1 MKLERV
7 LEQLNSFEKNA
18 FIKILDS
25 LVSTSNFS
33 GKDVENVL
41 LGKSTNGLK
50 DADNREVAQVFGLVR
65 TPFKNH
71 IKKEF
76 NNTESQIDIL
86 IDILIRD
93 GNSIMKNV
101 WFSKLYER
109 EIKHIQKE
117 VKTLKEQIESEK
129 SEIDNQRR
137 RDYNIYLNCL
147 KSAYNNDFI
156 NNRDKKISQDEQGLL
171 NELKEN
177 LELSQ
182 EEVKKINYLVIP
194 IIKQDIDTIIND
206 LKNIGIIFFSK
217 KTNIIYVPDEVVEI
231 LRKIRKKDL
240 SDKHFRRILRQLKEP
255 QINLICRKH
264 NFDWK
269 LGLEEK
275 IHLILRGGLNFKQAI
290 VDDIHKD
297 NVSVTEKKK
306 WLNEFWSNSL
316 KITSPLKGSTIE
328 EKTNSIIEFFEELN
342 KDERIGISLDGYN
355 RLVSDLEAN
364 INEFRSL
371 FLTEFQLEDDFQLS
385 GEALLNYNIKP
396 RDVLDILNPI
406 VLLEF
411 GQSVGAKSRG
421 NLIENILEFYTDT
434 QNLFFEGYVDIANR
448 DLNSIKDRGLKI
460 KEAELGLIFEELTK
474 QLFQELGFNVD
485 EDLRKT
491 LNTAQDKID
500 ILINLGEKNLILVE
514 CKTSKDQGYN
524 KFSAVSRQMI
534 SYKKVATTNGYSIIK
549 TLLIAPD
556 FSDDFINDTNSE
568 MELNLSLISA
578 FSLKQIRD
586 YFKANKR
593 HSSFPYILFMKDV
606 IIQPERVIK
615 ALAK

>member
-1 MKLERV
+1 
-7 LEQLNSFEKNA
+7 
-18 FIKILDS
+18 
-25 LVSTSNFS
+25 
-33 GKDVENVL
+33 
-41 LGKSTNGLK
+41 
-50 DADNREVAQVFGLVR
+50 
-65 TPFKNH
+65 
-71 IKKEF
+71 
-76 NNTESQIDIL
+76 
-86 IDILIRD
+86 
-93 GNSIMKNV
+93 MKNV

-194 IIKQDIDTIIND
+194 IVKQDIDTIIND

-275 IHLILRGGLNFKQAI
+275 IHLILRGGLNFKQVI

-491 LNTAQDKID
+491 LNTAKDKID

-534 SYKKVATTNGYSIIK
+534 SYKKVATTNG
-549 TLLIAPD
+549 
-556 FSDDFINDTNSE
+556 
-568 MELNLSLISA
+568 
-578 FSLKQIRD
+578 
-586 YFKANKR
+586 
-593 HSSFPYILFMKDV
+593 
-606 IIQPERVIK
+606 
-615 ALAK
+615 

>member
-1 MKLERV
+1 
-7 LEQLNSFEKNA
+7 
-18 FIKILDS
+18 
-25 LVSTSNFS
+25 
-33 GKDVENVL
+33 
-41 LGKSTNGLK
+41 
-50 DADNREVAQVFGLVR
+50 
-65 TPFKNH
+65 
-71 IKKEF
+71 
-76 NNTESQIDIL
+76 
-86 IDILIRD
+86 
-93 GNSIMKNV
+93 
-101 WFSKLYER
+101 
-109 EIKHIQKE
+109 
-117 VKTLKEQIESEK
+117 
-129 SEIDNQRR
+129 
-137 RDYNIYLNCL
+137 
-147 KSAYNNDFI
+147 
-156 NNRDKKISQDEQGLL
+156 
-171 NELKEN
+171 
-177 LELSQ
+177 
-182 EEVKKINYLVIP
+182 
-194 IIKQDIDTIIND
+194 
-206 LKNIGIIFFSK
+206 
-217 KTNIIYVPDEVVEI
+217 
-231 LRKIRKKDL
+231 
-240 SDKHFRRILRQLKEP
+240 
-255 QINLICRKH
+255 
-264 NFDWK
+264 
-269 LGLEEK
+269 LEEK
-275 IHLILRGGLNFKQAI
+275 IHLILRGGLNFKQVI

-491 LNTAQDKID
+491 LNTAKDKID

>member
-25 LVSTSNFS
+25 LISSTGLS
-33 GKDVENVL
+33 GKEIENVL
-41 LGKSTNGLK
+41 SGKSSNGLK
-50 DADNREVAQVFGLVR
+50 DADNREVSLVFNLVKEA
-65 TPFKNH
+65 FKNH
-71 IKKEF
+71 IIKEF

-101 WFSKLYER
+101 WFSKLYES

-117 VKTLKEQIESEK
+117 VKTLKEQIEAEK
-129 SEIDNQRR
+129 SEIENQRK

-147 KSAYNNDFI
+147 KVSYNNDFA
-156 NNRDKKISQDEQGLL
+156 NNRDKKISQDEQSIL
-171 NELKEN
+171 NALRES

-194 IIKQDIDTIIND
+194 IVKQDIDLIIND
-206 LKNIGIIFFSK
+206 LKNIGVIFFSK
-217 KTNIIYVPDEVVEI
+217 KTNIIYVPDEIVEI
-231 LRKIRKKDL
+231 LRKIRNKDL
-240 SDKHFRRILRQLKEP
+240 SDKHFRRVLRSLKEP

-264 NFDWK
+264 NLDVK
-269 LGLEEK
+269 QGLDDK
-275 IHLILRGGLNFKQAI
+275 IRSIINGGLNFKKVLI
-290 VDDIHKD
+290 DDIHKEPL
-297 NVSVTEKKK
+297 SVTEKKK
-306 WLNEFWSNSL
+306 WLNDFWGNSL
-316 KITSPLKGSTIE
+316 KIAAPLKGSTLEDKI
-328 EKTNSIIEFFEELN
+328 NSIIEFFEDLN
-342 KDERIGISLDGYN
+342 NDERIGISLDGYN
-355 RLVSDLEAN
+355 RLINDLDSSVAG
-364 INEFRSL
+364 FRL
-371 FLTEFQLEDDFQLS
+371 IFLKEFQLEDDFQLS
-385 GEALLNYNIKP
+385 GEGLINYNIKP
-396 RDVLDILNPI
+396 RDVLDILNQSSLQSFI
-406 VLLEF
+406 N
-411 GQSVGAKSRG
+411 SVGAKSRG
-421 NLIENILEFYTDT
+421 SLLDNILEFYTDT
-434 QNLFFEGYVDIANR
+434 QNLFLEGYVDIANR
-448 DLNSIKDRGLKI
+448 DLHSIKERGLKI
-460 KEAELGLIFEELTK
+460 KEAELGLIFEALTK

-485 EDLRKT
+485 EELRKT
-491 LNTAQDKID
+491 LNTAKDKID

-524 KFSAVSRQMI
+524 KFSAVSRQLI
-534 SYKKVATTNGYSIIK
+534 SYKKVAMTNGYSIIK

-578 FSLKQIRD
+578 LSLKQIRD

-606 IIQPERVIK
+606 VIQPERVIK

>member
-1 MKLERV
+1 
-7 LEQLNSFEKNA
+7 
-18 FIKILDS
+18 
-25 LVSTSNFS
+25 
-33 GKDVENVL
+33 
-41 LGKSTNGLK
+41 
-50 DADNREVAQVFGLVR
+50 
-65 TPFKNH
+65 
-71 IKKEF
+71 
-76 NNTESQIDIL
+76 
-86 IDILIRD
+86 
-93 GNSIMKNV
+93 
-101 WFSKLYER
+101 
-109 EIKHIQKE
+109 
-117 VKTLKEQIESEK
+117 
-129 SEIDNQRR
+129 
-137 RDYNIYLNCL
+137 L

-194 IIKQDIDTIIND
+194 IVKQDIDTIIND

-275 IHLILRGGLNFKQAI
+275 IHLILRGGLNFKQVI

-491 LNTAQDKID
+491 LNTAKDKID